1 MAMVRMSEAA
11 FLSSD
16 GKTELYY
23 REYLPSGEPV
33 GIVQIVH
40 GVAEHVN
47 RYDDFSRYLAENGY
61 IAVAHDQLGH
71 GRSAKDD
78 DSLGFFCE
86 EDGWGKVLQDVRK
99 LHDMTMEK
107 YPGKPYFLLGHSMGS
122 FVARTYM
129 IKYRS
134 GLDGVVLSGT
144 GQQTPAL
151 LSAGL
156 AVTAAEIRRHG
167 ARYKSE
173 LVNNMAFGGYNKK
186 FSDVRTAFDWLSRD
200 EAVVDSYVEDPLC
213 GYIPS
218 VGLLRDMFKGMMF
231 ISKPKNMSRMKKD
244 LPVLFFSG
252 DCDPVGESGKGV
264 IRSYKSFLKA
274 GMKDVTMK
282 LYHGGRHEML
292 NELNSEE
299 VYQDILFWLNSK
311 TGA

>member
-1 MAMVRMSEAA
+1 MVHVTESS

-23 REYLPSGEPV
+23 REYLPAGEPA

-40 GVAEHVN
+40 GVAEHVG
-47 RYDDFSRYLAENGY
+47 RYHDFASFLADNNY
-61 IAVAHDQLGH
+61 IVVMHDQLGH
-71 GRSAKDD
+71 GKSVTDD

-86 EDGWGKVLQDVRK
+86 DDGWGKVLQDVRK
-99 LHDMTMEK
+99 LHDLTSEK
-107 YPGKPYFLLGHSMGS
+107 YPGKPYFLFGHSMGS
-122 FVARTYM
+122 FVVRTYM
-129 IKYRS
+129 IKYRA

-144 GQQTPAL
+144 GQQNAPL
-151 LSAGL
+151 LNTGL
-156 AVTAAEIRRHG
+156 MVTAAEIRRHS
-167 ARYKSE
+167 ARYKSD

-213 GYIPS
+213 GYVPS
-218 VGLLRDMFKGMMF
+218 VGLLRDMFSGMMF
-231 ISKPKNMSRMKKD
+231 IAKPKNVARMKKD

-264 IRSYKSFLKA
+264 IRAYKSFLKA
-274 GMKDVTMK
+274 GMTDVTMK

-292 NELNSEE
+292 NEINSAE
-299 VYQDILFWLNSK
+299 VYQDILYWLNSK
-311 TGA
+311 TGC